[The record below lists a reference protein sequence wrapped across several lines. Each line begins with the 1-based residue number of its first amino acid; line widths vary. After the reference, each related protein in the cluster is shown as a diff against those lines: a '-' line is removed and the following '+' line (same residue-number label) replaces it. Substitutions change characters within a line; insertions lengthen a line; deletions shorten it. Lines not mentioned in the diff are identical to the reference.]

1 VHSGLG
7 AEKWLWHRP
16 PGGFADLNDNSHTSF
31 VFPKTF
37 LSYNMCDVVVN
48 MFTYQ
53 LYDYRFPN
61 SSPCYAQKR
70 LDVLQWI
77 C

>member
-37 LSYNMCDVVVN
+37 LSYSMCDVVVN

-53 LYDYRFPN
+53 LMITGFQIQAVATLRN
-61 SSPCYAQKR
+61 
-70 LDVLQWI
+70 V
-77 C
+77 